1 MSTEEAH
8 ASSVDTIT
16 AVSDSPLNQDPDSSA
31 DQNEKLSGSLEA
43 RGDASPMPFEDL
55 QAPAPL
61 DSTPPEPARWLA
73 FAGIL
78 LGGLLGGL
86 VGFGIGDLM
95 GRTSTWAAVGLL
107 VGAVGG
113 AIGVGVVAT
122 LTLRAM
128 NEWNAVQHPEQK

>member
-1 MSTEEAH
+1 
-8 ASSVDTIT
+8 
-16 AVSDSPLNQDPDSSA
+16 
-31 DQNEKLSGSLEA
+31 
-43 RGDASPMPFEDL
+43 MPFEDL
-55 QAPAPL
+55 LAPQPL

-95 GRTSTWAAVGLL
+95 GRTSTWAAVGLVVGAL
-107 VGAVGG
+107 IGAVG
-113 AIGVGVVAT
+113 VGIVAT

-128 NEWNAVQHPEQK
+128 NEWNSVEHPEQRDV